1 MVFVQNVKKEYFK
14 KWNNEWIRNIFNNK
28 KTEVRWIWESK
39 AFLNSL
45 ELIYCCKFPNN
56 LVTNLKGGLSNMAGS
71 GVQGLVALAVSGV
84 IGIYIVLQFT
94 PLMENAGAVVV
105 VLTGLFA
112 ILIAYAVIRVFL

>member
-1 MVFVQNVKKEYFK
+1 
-14 KWNNEWIRNIFNNK
+14 
-28 KTEVRWIWESK
+28 
-39 AFLNSL
+39 
-45 ELIYCCKFPNN
+45 
-56 LVTNLKGGLSNMAGS
+56 MAMN

-94 PLMENAGAVVV
+94 PLLANADAVVV

>member
-1 MVFVQNVKKEYFK
+1 
-14 KWNNEWIRNIFNNK
+14 
-28 KTEVRWIWESK
+28 
-39 AFLNSL
+39 
-45 ELIYCCKFPNN
+45 
-56 LVTNLKGGLSNMAGS
+56 MAMS

-94 PLMENAGAVVV
+94 PLLVNAGAVVV